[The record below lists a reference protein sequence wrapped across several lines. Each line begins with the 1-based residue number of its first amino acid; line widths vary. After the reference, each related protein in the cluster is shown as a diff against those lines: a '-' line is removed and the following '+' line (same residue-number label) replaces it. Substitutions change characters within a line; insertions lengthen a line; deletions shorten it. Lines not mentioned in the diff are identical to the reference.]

1 MIFLDSSYIKATI
14 LKNDPFADQSRSM
27 EPYLEH
33 EAKVTN
39 ITVLLEVLNSVNHY
53 NFFGDVNELRKSLLE
68 MSIFDYLSSDDYRDA
83 FELFKYFDWTI
94 NFADC
99 TILQSMFNHGIQ
111 RIASFDSDFDKIKGI
126 DRIYGFS

>member
-14 LKNDPFADQSRSM
+14 LKNDPYADQSRSM

-33 EAKVTN
+33 ETKVTN
-39 ITVLLEVLNSVNHY
+39 ITVLLEVFNSVNHY
-53 NFFGDVNELRKSLLE
+53 NFFGDVNELRKSLVG
-68 MSIFDYLSSDDYRDA
+68 MNVFDYLTSDDYSDA
-83 FELFKYFDWTI
+83 LELFKYFDWTI

-99 TILQSMFNHGIQ
+99 TILQSMFKHGIQ

-126 DRIYGFS
+126 ERIYGFF